1 MRCSTFINLGRENWH
16 SNKRCIREEP
26 DRPHLSLTRELGL
39 VVLICYLFLPYILAV
54 LRRIPLLEEG
64 GELHRVITRLNSLHS
79 TIQSPVAGEE
89 ISGFLLYTCG
99 IGFSPYKGGIDLS
112 IYMPDRPSYID
123 VGSIFLSTSAHKSFY
138 IHVGFSPL
146 SYIDR

>member
-1 MRCSTFINLGRENWH
+1 MRCPAFINLGRENWH

-39 VVLICYLFLPYILAV
+39 VVLLCYLFLPYILAV

-89 ISGFLLYTCG
+89 ISERPFYWVERCTLLSAFGFVLLCISTKWTCN
-99 IGFSPYKGGIDLS
+99 L
-112 IYMPDRPSYID
+112 
-123 VGSIFLSTSAHKSFY
+123 VSTSISKTMFL
-138 IHVGFSPL
+138 IWG
-146 SYIDR
+146 